1 MHYILTIFISLLI
14 SRFLSIIAYFLV
26 KDSSNEY
33 KIFSQQTTLLT
44 IIANLLLIPWVY
56 FYGFFTLEF
65 LFICALL
72 ITFFTDAQTRLIS
85 RFVTLFLVP
94 FVITGAY
101 FYYLPITFEQ
111 SVIGAFFGF
120 FILWAVSKIAFYITK
135 KESMG
140 QGDIDLLCFI
150 GAFLGPIGMWYSLV
164 IGASTGSLFGIGCLA
179 LYGKKARS
187 MPLPFGSFLS
197 IGAITVLYVM
207 YDIIQI
213 IF

>member
-1 MHYILTIFISLLI
+1 MDQLLIPIYSLLI
-14 SRFLSIIAYFLV
+14 SKALSSLGYFLV
-26 KDSSNEY
+26 KHTTDKY
-33 KIFSQQTTLLT
+33 QTSGLESAVFVSLGAL
-44 IIANLLLIPWVY
+44 IIMPWMHYYGIINIP
-56 FYGFFTLEF
+56 F

-94 FVITGAY
+94 YTLAAAY
-101 FYYLPITFEQ
+101 LNYLPITFKE
-111 SVIGAFFGF
+111 SLIGTLLGFG
-120 FILWAVSKIAFYITK
+120 ILWAVSKIAFYVTK

-150 GAFLGPIGMWYSLV
+150 GSFLGYIGMWYSLV
-164 IGASTGSLFGIGCLA
+164 LGALSGSLFGIGCLF

-197 IGAITVLYVM
+197 LGAITVLYMM
-207 YDIIQI
+207 YGILPV
-213 IF
+213 F